1 MKDQLHMQKQ
11 NKGFSLV
18 ELIIAIAI
26 LVIVTGAVCSFIVIT
41 SRNYANGNND
51 IGVQQEAQLAFN
63 QISDVVIDA
72 RNSINYAGEDGSGN
86 FVKVLKDS
94 EFANTPEVKKLIVYN
109 TLTEESEG
117 KTPDPS
123 ASSVPAASASPSI
136 SPGTVTA
143 DLYNY
148 IFMWQKSDESLYF
161 AKWKQEETEPVSISD
176 FEVLAEHINDFQV
189 DLSQVEE
196 RRVVK
201 LMMNFTVGTRGFQM
215 ANNVTVRN
223 QVVINEADIQ
233 PLDKEISV
241 EISIRENG
249 LIMEPGEKY
258 QFASP
263 QIKSMN
269 AKNKEIEWAFTYDGG
284 KTILDKTT
292 GGSEFIDKKN
302 GMLKVGIDEG
312 KDGKPSEFEIVVI
325 IKATNGDKSKE
336 AQSLPIKVQIKR
348 VTTVTLHKMS
358 EKLPDSNDSTPGA
371 MEVMQGSTV
380 ILGGTVDG
388 VKLGSK
394 CDSCGED
401 PTGDRCLTGW
411 TVVSG
416 SGLLQNGIQDSD
428 HETATIQIK
437 ADAAVGST
445 ITIRAVSDL
454 SSRRPYGPV
463 QGEITLKVVEK
474 KNPINPFDGILKHGD
489 QTRVENIVFQGFDTR
504 VDAHALVVH
513 IVDNSTGQVVAY
525 AVCMTQGWNI
535 WLSPDYFNLDLKK
548 SYTFYLQ
555 GLESV
560 SKQEHER
567 YDKDHGTMHK
577 SSIDTIG
584 AEYDSHSSPTAPF
597 AYTGDMFKASQVFS
611 TILEPVQL
619 TYGYNSKK
627 YCAQEI
633 TFNTTNVLSVS
644 NYPSDG
650 LNILD
655 KLKFYKD
662 EASNI
667 DINAFTVD
675 DVKYSIYKGSGNDAA
690 NWSALRVYKQG
701 AYQGSDSLYNGNVQ
715 VGTASGLPTIKVQRN
730 NLSDVVGTYHVVPGI
745 WYNPKA
751 KIGNIPKEVYPT
763 GYQFPVYSASM
774 EYVEFPENT
783 FHVTVTAEGTMD
795 ITSDRFT
802 GSVCFPLPAEMKNNT
817 IFTNLQNTEWQ
828 DANIQDRNN
837 GDSFNTVDSSG
848 NLSSIRFNRIR
859 YRYIQSENAYEVE
872 PMWETFK
879 DGGLKLGYS
888 YGIYKCPANGSKW
901 ECRQGAQETNNI
913 TLEFKKDGATW
924 SAHVPLP
931 TDDDFMFTK
940 GSTERQSKT
949 NYTIKGYKRGSYNES
964 KELNNKVLYCDYDAA
979 TGEYKLTL
987 VTDEQTQGIVTTI
1000 RIAGVYTWKPGNT
1013 KWDQKQGEGTL
1024 TENIGNIRFTLDGKT
1039 YDALVELP
1047 TSDQFMFTKGQTTQ
1061 QIKTG
1066 VQITGYNEQNSNE
1079 SRSIEC
1085 KVIYCDYDAQTQ
1097 GYKLSFAGKTEIN
1110 GITQNTEYLGDYT
1123 WKPGDTRW
1131 TKVKGTYTESKN
1143 IANTN
1148 ISWNGEKYVAYVPLP
1163 SSDDFWYKW
1172 GYSNPDWGHGNLQLY
1187 KHSDLNSSITADCTY
1202 IRVSEVQETGTYTLQ
1217 MIKVDYSNGSKENVI
1232 FKVQCSKTGTAW
1244 TQVK

>member
-1 MKDQLHMQKQ
+1 MGKKLRIQQQ
-11 NKGFSLV
+11 NSGFSLV

-26 LVIVTGAVCSFIVIT
+26 LVIVTGAVCSFIIIT

-51 IGVQQEAQLAFN
+51 ISVQQEAQLALN
-63 QISDVVIDA
+63 QMSDVIIDA
-72 RNSINYAGEDGSGN
+72 TQSINYVGYDESN
-86 FVKVLKDS
+86 QPVKVLKDS
-94 EFANTPEVKKLIVYN
+94 EFTFTPEKKALIVYN
-109 TLTEESEG
+109 TATPASGEG
-117 KTPDPS
+117 TGE
-123 ASSVPAASASPSI
+123 I
-136 SPGTVTA
+136 STYADPGTPAEDTSTE
-143 DLYNY
+143 LHNY
-148 IFMWQKSDESLYF
+148 MFYWQKSDENLYF
-161 AKWKQEETEPVSISD
+161 SVADASGSFPMPGEADCVL
-176 FEVLAEHINDFQV
+176 LAENVTEFQV

-201 LMMNFTVGTRGFQM
+201 LKLNFKTGTRKFEM
-215 ANNVTVRN
+215 ANNITVRN
-223 QVVINEADIQ
+223 KVVINNADIE
-233 PLDKEISV
+233 PLDKRVRVNIKVKEPV
-241 EISIRENG
+241 VV
-249 LIMEPGEKY
+249 LEPGETYHFSTPKVTGT
-258 QFASP
+258 
-263 QIKSMN
+263 N
-269 AKNKEIEWAFTYDGG
+269 LLNKAVTWSIDGA
-284 KTILDKTT
+284 
-292 GGSEFIDKKN
+292 
-302 GMLKVGIDEG
+302 VGEG
-312 KDGKPSEFEIVVI
+312 TEMAD
-325 IKATNGDKSKE
+325 ATNGILKIGEKE
-336 AQSLPIKVQIKR
+336 NHQSFQVKVTTTAKNDEDNSPAEATITVYVKR
-348 VTTVTLHKMS
+348 VTKVTLNKKS
-358 EKLPDSNDSTPGA
+358 EELFNPNDNIPGKL
-371 MEVMQGSTV
+371 EVMQGSTV

-388 VKLGSK
+388 VKLGNK

-401 PTGDRCLTGW
+401 PTGDRYLTGW

-416 SGLLQNGIQDSD
+416 SGSLQNGIQDSD

-489 QTRVENIVFQGFDTR
+489 QTRVDNIVFQGFDTR

-513 IVDNSTGQVVAY
+513 IVDNSTGQVAAY

-535 WLSPDYFNLDLKK
+535 WLSPDYFNLNLKK

-577 SSIDTIG
+577 SSIETIG
-584 AEYDSHSSPTAPF
+584 AEYDKHSNPTAPF

-715 VGTASGLPTIKVQRN
+715 FGTASGLPTIKVQRN

-931 TDDDFMFTK
+931 TDDDFMFKT

-949 NYTIKGYKRGSYNES
+949 NYTIRGYKRDSYNES
-964 KELNNKVLYCDYDAA
+964 KDLNSKILYCDYDQA
-979 TGEYKLTL
+979 TRQYKLTL
-987 VTDEQTQGIVTTI
+987 ADDAQIDGIYKTTKIIAVYVWNSGDLRWHKEQGESTVRDKIDNISLTWDGKQYIAYLPEPSSSYWKNSDNVEIEWPKIDWYLESDES
-1000 RIAGVYTWKPGNT
+1000 GNT
-1013 KWDQKQGEGTL
+1013 KMQI
-1024 TENIGNIRFTLDGKT
+1024 ENLIKIVRK
-1039 YDALVELP
+1039 YDA
-1047 TSDQFMFTKGQTTQ
+1047 
-1061 QIKTG
+1061 
-1066 VQITGYNEQNSNE
+1066 
-1079 SRSIEC
+1079 
-1085 KVIYCDYDAQTQ
+1085 
-1097 GYKLSFAGKTEIN
+1097 
-1110 GITQNTEYLGDYT
+1110 
-1123 WKPGDTRW
+1123 
-1131 TKVKGTYTESKN
+1131 SKN
-1143 IANTN
+1143 SYTIEL
-1148 ISWNGEKYVAYVPLP
+1148 IQKRYWPYDDELVVGKY
-1163 SSDDFWYKW
+1163 
-1172 GYSNPDWGHGNLQLY
+1172 
-1187 KHSDLNSSITADCTY
+1187 
-1202 IRVSEVQETGTYTLQ
+1202 
-1217 MIKVDYSNGSKENVI
+1217 
-1232 FKVQCSKTGTAW
+1232 QCSKNGTTW
-1244 TQVK
+1244 ISVN

>member
-1 MKDQLHMQKQ
+1 MGKKLRIQQQ
-11 NKGFSLV
+11 NSGFSLV

-26 LVIVTGAVCSFIVIT
+26 LVIVTGAVCSFIIIT

-51 IGVQQEAQLAFN
+51 ISVQQEAQLALN
-63 QISDVVIDA
+63 QISDVIIDA
-72 RNSINYAGEDGSGN
+72 TQSINYVGYDESNQPIKA
-86 FVKVLKDS
+86 LKDS
-94 EFANTPEVKKLIVYN
+94 EFIFTPEKKALIVYN
-109 TLTEESEG
+109 TVTPASGEGTEE
-117 KTPDPS
+117 PS
-123 ASSVPAASASPSI
+123 TYAD
-136 SPGTVTA
+136 PGTPAEDTSTE
-143 DLYNY
+143 LHNY
-148 IFMWQKSDESLYF
+148 MFYWQKSDENLYF
-161 AKWKQEETEPVSISD
+161 SMADAGGSFPMPGEADCVL
-176 FEVLAEHINDFQV
+176 LAENVTEFQV

-201 LMMNFTVGTRGFQM
+201 LKLNFQTGTRKFEM
-215 ANNVTVRN
+215 ANNITVRN
-223 QVVINEADIQ
+223 KVVINNADIE
-233 PLDKEISV
+233 PLDKRVRVNIKV
-241 EISIRENG
+241 KKPVVV
-249 LIMEPGEKY
+249 LEPGETFHFSTPKVTGTNLLNKNVTWKIEGEVSEGTKML
-258 QFASP
+258 SP
-263 QIKSMN
+263 NRDGILQIDSEERLKSFDV
-269 AKNKEIEWAFTYDGG
+269 KV
-284 KTILDKTT
+284 TT
-292 GGSEFIDKKN
+292 EA
-302 GMLKVGIDEG
+302 IDE
-312 KDGKPSEFEIVVI
+312 E
-325 IKATNGDKSKE
+325 SKKQAE
-336 AQSLPIKVQIKR
+336 TTITVYVKR
-348 VTTVTLHKMS
+348 VTKVTLNKKS
-358 EKLPDSNDSTPGA
+358 EELLNPNDNIPGKL
-371 MEVMQGSTV
+371 EVMQGSTV
-380 ILGGTVDG
+380 VLVGTVDG
-388 VKLGSK
+388 VNLGNK

-401 PTGDRCLTGW
+401 PTGDRYLTGW

-416 SGLLQNGIQDSD
+416 SGSLQNGIQDSD

-437 ADAAVGST
+437 TDAAVGST

-489 QTRVENIVFQGFDTR
+489 QTRVDNIVFQGFDTR

-513 IVDNSTGQVVAY
+513 IVDNSTGQVAAY
-525 AVCMTQGWNI
+525 AVCITQGWNI
-535 WLSPDYFNLDLKK
+535 WLSPDYFDLDLKK

-567 YDKDHGTMHK
+567 YDKDHGTMQK
-577 SSIDTIG
+577 SSIETIG
-584 AEYDSHSSPTAPF
+584 AEYDKHSNPTAPF

-655 KLKFYKD
+655 KLKFYKE

-795 ITSDRFT
+795 ITSVRFT

-828 DANIQDRNN
+828 DANNQDRNN
-837 GDSFNTVDSSG
+837 GDSFDTVDSNG
-848 NLSSIRFNRIR
+848 NLSTIRFNRIR

-987 VTDEQTQGIVTTI
+987 VTAEQTQGIVTTI
-1000 RIAGVYTWKPGNT
+1000 KIAGVYTWKPGNT

-1024 TENIGNIRFTLDGKT
+1024 TESSDNIELTLDNKVYVAHIDPPSNQVSEDTSGFKLYEKDNLNSIKDTNCKRIYT
-1039 YDALVELP
+1039 YDAASKCTMTLVYKEETNGIYKATETL
-1047 TSDQFMFTKGQTTQ
+1047 
-1061 QIKTG
+1061 G
-1066 VQITGYNEQNSNE
+1066 VYEWDKSKERWILKQEGKID
-1079 SRSIEC
+1079 
-1085 KVIYCDYDAQTQ
+1085 KVDISTI
-1097 GYKLSFAGKTEIN
+1097 SMTIN
-1110 GITQNTEYLGDYT
+1110 G
-1123 WKPGDTRW
+1123 KSCR
-1131 TKVKGTYTESKN
+1131 
-1143 IANTN
+1143 
-1148 ISWNGEKYVAYVPLP
+1148 AYFPLP
-1163 SSDDFWYKW
+1163 SDEQFWFLQVNEVTWRGLNFYSADTNSAEYKQFAKTTCEYDTTND
-1172 GYSNPDWGHGNLQLY
+1172 GYTVTFIIFDWSTGSQQEVIVGKY
-1187 KHSDLNSSITADCTY
+1187 TCSS
-1202 IRVSEVQETGTYTLQ
+1202 
-1217 MIKVDYSNGSKENVI
+1217 
-1232 FKVQCSKTGTAW
+1232 TGTAW

>member
-1 MKDQLHMQKQ
+1 MGKKLRIQQQ
-11 NKGFSLV
+11 NSGFSLV

-26 LVIVTGAVCSFIVIT
+26 LVIVTGAVCSFIIIT

-51 IGVQQEAQLAFN
+51 ISVQQEAQLALN
-63 QISDVVIDA
+63 QMSDVIIDA
-72 RNSINYAGEDGSGN
+72 TQSINYVGYDESN
-86 FVKVLKDS
+86 QPVKALKDS
-94 EFANTPEVKKLIVYN
+94 EFTFTPEKKALIVYN
-109 TLTEESEG
+109 TATPASGEGTEELSG
-117 KTPDPS
+117 YAD
-123 ASSVPAASASPSI
+123 
-136 SPGTVTA
+136 PGTPAEDSSTE
-143 DLYNY
+143 LHNY
-148 IFMWQKSDESLYF
+148 MFYWQKSDENLYF
-161 AKWKQEETEPVSISD
+161 SMADAGGSFPMPG
-176 FEVLAEHINDFQV
+176 EVDCVLLAENVTEFQV

-201 LMMNFTVGTRGFQM
+201 LKLNFQTGTRKFEM
-215 ANNVTVRN
+215 ANNITVRN
-223 QVVINEADIQ
+223 KVVINNADIE
-233 PLDKEISV
+233 PLDKRVRVNIKV
-241 EISIRENG
+241 KKPVVV
-249 LIMEPGEKY
+249 LEPGETFHFSTPKVTGTNLLNKNVTWKIEGEVSEGTKML
-258 QFASP
+258 SP
-263 QIKSMN
+263 NRDGILQIDSEERLKSFDV
-269 AKNKEIEWAFTYDGG
+269 KV
-284 KTILDKTT
+284 TT
-292 GGSEFIDKKN
+292 EA
-302 GMLKVGIDEG
+302 IDE
-312 KDGKPSEFEIVVI
+312 E
-325 IKATNGDKSKE
+325 SKKQAE
-336 AQSLPIKVQIKR
+336 TTITVYVKR
-348 VTTVTLHKMS
+348 VTKVTLNKKS
-358 EKLPDSNDSTPGA
+358 EELLNPNDNIPGKL
-371 MEVMQGSTV
+371 EVMQGSTV
-380 ILGGTVDG
+380 VLVGTVDG
-388 VKLGSK
+388 VNLGNK

-401 PTGDRCLTGW
+401 PTGDRYLTGW

-416 SGLLQNGIQDSD
+416 SGSLQNGIQDSD

-489 QTRVENIVFQGFDTR
+489 QTRVDNIVFQGFDTR

-567 YDKDHGTMHK
+567 YDKDHGTMNK

-1148 ISWNGEKYVAYVPLP
+1148 ISWNGEKYVAYIPLP

-1187 KHSDLNSSITADCTY
+1187 KHSDLNSSITADYTY

>member
-1 MKDQLHMQKQ
+1 MGKKLRIQQQ
-11 NKGFSLV
+11 NSGFSLV

-26 LVIVTGAVCSFIVIT
+26 LVIVTGAVCSFIIIT

-51 IGVQQEAQLAFN
+51 ISVQQEAQLALN
-63 QISDVVIDA
+63 QMSDVIIDA
-72 RNSINYAGEDGSGN
+72 TQSINYVGYDESN
-86 FVKVLKDS
+86 QPVKALKDS
-94 EFANTPEVKKLIVYN
+94 EFTFTPEKKALIVYN
-109 TLTEESEG
+109 TATPASGEGTEE
-117 KTPDPS
+117 PS
-123 ASSVPAASASPSI
+123 TYAD
-136 SPGTVTA
+136 PGTPAEDTSTE
-143 DLYNY
+143 LHNY
-148 IFMWQKSDESLYF
+148 MFYWQKSDENLYF
-161 AKWKQEETEPVSISD
+161 SVADAGGSFPMPGEADCVL
-176 FEVLAEHINDFQV
+176 LAENVTEFQV

-201 LMMNFTVGTRGFQM
+201 LKLNFKTGTRKFEM
-215 ANNVTVRN
+215 ANNITVRN
-223 QVVINEADIQ
+223 KVVINNADIE
-233 PLDKEISV
+233 PLDKRVRVNIKVKEPV
-241 EISIRENG
+241 VV
-249 LIMEPGEKY
+249 LEPGETFHFSTPKVTGT
-258 QFASP
+258 
-263 QIKSMN
+263 N
-269 AKNKEIEWAFTYDGG
+269 LLNKAVTWSIDGA
-284 KTILDKTT
+284 
-292 GGSEFIDKKN
+292 
-302 GMLKVGIDEG
+302 VGEG
-312 KDGKPSEFEIVVI
+312 TEMAD
-325 IKATNGDKSKE
+325 ATNGILKIGEKE
-336 AQSLPIKVQIKR
+336 NHQSFQVKVTTTAKNDEDNSPAEATVTVYVKR
-348 VTTVTLHKMS
+348 VTKVTLNKKS
-358 EKLPDSNDSTPGA
+358 EELLNPNDNIPGKL
-371 MEVMQGSTV
+371 EVMQGSTV

-401 PTGDRCLTGW
+401 PTRDRYLTGW

-416 SGLLQNGIQDSD
+416 SGLLKNGIQDSD

-489 QTRVENIVFQGFDTR
+489 QTRVDNIVFQGFDTR

-513 IVDNSTGQVVAY
+513 IVDNSTGQVAAY

-577 SSIDTIG
+577 SSIETIG
-584 AEYDSHSSPTAPF
+584 AEYDKHSNPTAPF

-715 VGTASGLPTIKVQRN
+715 FGTASGLPTIKVQRN

-931 TDDDFMFTK
+931 TDDDFMFKK

-949 NYTIKGYKRGSYNES
+949 NYTIRGYKRDSYNES
-964 KELNNKVLYCDYDAA
+964 KDLNSKVIYCDYDAA

-987 VTDEQTQGIVTTI
+987 VTDEQKQGIVTTI

-1024 TENIGNIRFTLDGKT
+1024 TENIGNIKFILDGKT

-1097 GYKLSFAGKTEIN
+1097 GYKLSFANKTEMN
-1110 GITQNTEYLGDYT
+1110 GIIQKTEYLGDYT
-1123 WKPGDTRW
+1123 WKPGDTKW
-1131 TKVKGTYTESKN
+1131 TKVKGTYIESKN

-1148 ISWNGEKYVAYVPLP
+1148 ISWNGEKYDAYIPLP

-1187 KHSDLNSSITADCTY
+1187 KHSDLNSSITADYTY

-1244 TQVK
+1244 TQVN

>member
-1 MKDQLHMQKQ
+1 MGKKLRIQQQ
-11 NKGFSLV
+11 NSGFSLV

-26 LVIVTGAVCSFIVIT
+26 LVIVTGAVCSFIIIT

-51 IGVQQEAQLAFN
+51 INVQQEAQLALN
-63 QISDVVIDA
+63 QMSDVIIDA
-72 RNSINYAGEDGSGN
+72 TQSINYVGYDESN
-86 FVKVLKDS
+86 QPVKALKDS
-94 EFANTPEVKKLIVYN
+94 EFTFTPEKKALIVYN
-109 TLTEESEG
+109 TATPASGEGTEE
-117 KTPDPS
+117 PS
-123 ASSVPAASASPSI
+123 GYAD
-136 SPGTVTA
+136 PGTPAEDSSTE
-143 DLYNY
+143 LHNY
-148 IFMWQKSDESLYF
+148 MFYWQKSDENLYF
-161 AKWKQEETEPVSISD
+161 SMADAGGSFPMPG
-176 FEVLAEHINDFQV
+176 EVDCVLLAENVTEFQV

-201 LMMNFTVGTRGFQM
+201 LKLNFQIGTRKFEM
-215 ANNVTVRN
+215 ANNITVRN
-223 QVVINEADIQ
+223 KVVINNADIE
-233 PLDKEISV
+233 PLDKRVRVNIKVKEPV
-241 EISIRENG
+241 VV
-249 LIMEPGEKY
+249 LEPGETF
-258 QFASP
+258 QFSTPKVTGTNLLNKNVTWKIEGDVSGGTKMLSP
-263 QIKSMN
+263 NRDGILQIDREERLERFDVKV
-269 AKNKEIEWAFTYDGG
+269 
-284 KTILDKTT
+284 TT
-292 GGSEFIDKKN
+292 EA
-302 GMLKVGIDEG
+302 IDE
-312 KDGKPSEFEIVVI
+312 E
-325 IKATNGDKSKE
+325 SKKQAE
-336 AQSLPIKVQIKR
+336 TTITVYVKR
-348 VTTVTLHKMS
+348 VTEVTLNKKS
-358 EKLPDSNDSTPGA
+358 EKLLNPNDNIPGEL
-371 MEVMQGSTV
+371 EVMQGSTV
-380 ILGGTVDG
+380 VLKGTVGG
-388 VKLGSK
+388 VNLGNK
-394 CDSCGED
+394 CDLCGED
-401 PTGDRCLTGW
+401 PTGDGYLTW
-411 TVVSG
+411 NIKSDIAG
-416 SGLLQNGIQDSD
+416 SLQNGIQDSD
-428 HETATIQIK
+428 HEEATIQIK
-437 ADAAVGST
+437 ADAQVGSK
-445 ITIRAVSDL
+445 ITIEAYSAL
-454 SSRRPYGPV
+454 TRRPKCLYGPV
-463 QGEITLKVVEK
+463 QGEITLTVVEK

-489 QTRVENIVFQGFDTR
+489 QTRVDNIVFQGFDTR

-513 IVDNSTGQVVAY
+513 IVDNSTGQVAAY

-577 SSIDTIG
+577 SSIETIG
-584 AEYDSHSSPTAPF
+584 AEYDKHSNPTAPF

-655 KLKFYKD
+655 KLEFYKD

-690 NWSALRVYKQG
+690 NWSALRVYKQVADQQG

-715 VGTASGLPTIKVQRN
+715 FGTASGLPTIKVKVQRN

-802 GSVCFPLPAEMKNNT
+802 GSVYFPLPAEMKNNT

-837 GDSFNTVDSSG
+837 GDSFDTVDSNG
-848 NLSSIRFNRIR
+848 NLSTIRFNRIR

-901 ECRQGAQETNNI
+901 ECRQGAQKTNNI
-913 TLEFKKDGATW
+913 TLEFEKDGATW

-940 GSTERQSKT
+940 GSTERQSKA
-949 NYTIKGYKRGSYNES
+949 NYTIKGYKRESYNES
-964 KELNNKVLYCDYDAA
+964 KELNNKVLYCDY
-979 TGEYKLTL
+979 
-987 VTDEQTQGIVTTI
+987 V
-1000 RIAGVYTWKPGNT
+1000 
-1013 KWDQKQGEGTL
+1013 
-1024 TENIGNIRFTLDGKT
+1024 
-1039 YDALVELP
+1039 
-1047 TSDQFMFTKGQTTQ
+1047 
-1061 QIKTG
+1061 
-1066 VQITGYNEQNSNE
+1066 
-1079 SRSIEC
+1079 
-1085 KVIYCDYDAQTQ
+1085 AQTQ

-1123 WKPGDTRW
+1123 WKPGDTKW
-1131 TKVKGTYTESKN
+1131 MKTKETYTESKN

-1148 ISWNGEKYVAYVPLP
+1148 ISWNGEKYVAYIPLP

-1172 GYSNPDWGHGNLQLY
+1172 GYSNPDWEHRNLQLY
-1187 KHSDLNSSITADCTY
+1187 KHSDLNSSITADYTY

-1232 FKVQCSKTGTAW
+1232 FKVQCSKTGTVW
-1244 TQVK
+1244 TQVN